1 MVAAFQCEFREP
13 TKTKHL
19 SGILRWNAKSD
30 HTMKE
35 KPSSA
40 QPQTTVAQFPEVQTR
55 VGRTTT
61 TECVNPNSTLRD
73 SYERVFHSAAFARS
87 ERLST
92 LLKHLLRAAE
102 SQNPSMVDERT
113 LGIQVFGRSAD
124 WDTSVD
130 PCVRV
135 AMGRLRNKLD
145 EYYENAGRNDAL
157 KIVLAKGNY
166 LPQVVANP
174 TAIPVPDGPKEVDSS
189 NVPEAKPT
197 RMGLGPWLLFCSI
210 AIVSVAVW
218 LALRVGREQS
228 AAFAI
233 TPFSS
238 ELGVQFSPAIAPD
251 GRTIA
256 YVWDGNQSKF
266 DIYLRSIDG
275 GPARLLT
282 HGQGNDFFPS
292 FSPDGTHLAFLR
304 NDGWEGK
311 LIVVP
316 VQGGPERVVATIDT
330 APGQWTD
337 DCGPLL
343 GNVGPIWSPD
353 GRELIAFDQ
362 GHFGIYAISVATGKR
377 RQLTSDTETSRD
389 FYPLPSPDGRLLAY
403 VHYVSH
409 GIGDLFVIAMQP
421 GAEPRQVT
429 HDRATIR
436 GISWA
441 SDGQSL
447 IFASNRT
454 GPSELWRVELRNLTL
469 QPVPA
474 DTSEAANPAFAPNGK
489 WLAFDNFHMN
499 SNVKVAEIPAQ
510 DGPIQLRTIVSSLGR
525 NREASLSPDGKRLL
539 FTSDRSGSWQIWQ
552 SAPDGT
558 TARQLTHLRGSL
570 VGSLNWSPDNRHVVF
585 DARPEG
591 HSAIFLLDVDTGD
604 SKALSNGSA
613 EERTPSWSPDG
624 RQVYFS
630 SDRDGSVSLYQMDV
644 ASGTTSLLARNGFRA
659 QATADGNWIYF
670 STLYAVLWRLPRGG
684 GVPVLLPSTLQPYS
698 SANWTVSGNDLL
710 VLRKSTNDNSFE
722 LWKADPQLKIQ
733 RAGEIEATYNSDVLG
748 ISSSSNSRS
757 LLISTRDSIA
767 SDIVLRNSIHD

>member
-1 MVAAFQCEFREP
+1 M
-13 TKTKHL
+13 
-19 SGILRWNAKSD
+19 LRWKAQSD

-35 KPSSA
+35 KPSSV
-40 QPQTTVAQFPEVQTR
+40 QSQTTVAQFPDVRTR
-55 VGRTTT
+55 DGRTTT
-61 TECVNPNSTLRD
+61 TGCVDANSVLRD
-73 SYERVFHSAAFARS
+73 RYERIFHSAAFARS
-87 ERLST
+87 ERLSK
-92 LLKHLLRAAE
+92 LLVHLLRAAE
-102 SQNPSMVDERT
+102 SQNSTMVDERT

-145 EYYENAGRNDAL
+145 EYYESAGRNDPL
-157 KIVLAKGNY
+157 RIVLAKGNY
-166 LPQVVANP
+166 LPQIVANP
-174 TAIPVPDGPKEVDSS
+174 TAIPIPDGPNDGNSS
-189 NVPEAKPT
+189 SVPSAKST
-197 RMGLGPWLLFCSI
+197 RMGLGLSLLFCSI

-228 AAFAI
+228 AAFVI

-251 GRTIA
+251 GRAIA

-266 DIYLRSIDG
+266 DIYIRSIDG

-282 HGQGNDFFPS
+282 HGLGNDFYPS
-292 FSPDGTHLAFLR
+292 FSPDGTMLAFLR

-316 VQGGPERVVATIDT
+316 VQGGPEHVVATVAT

-343 GNVGPIWSPD
+343 GNVGPVWSPD

-377 RQLTSDTETSRD
+377 RQLTSDTDTSRD

-409 GIGDLFVIAMQP
+409 GIGDLFVIPMEP
-421 GAEPRQVT
+421 GAEPRQLT
-429 HDRATIR
+429 HDQVTIR

-441 SDGQSL
+441 PDGQSL
-447 IFASNRT
+447 LFASNRT
-454 GPSELWRVELRNLTL
+454 GPSELWRVDLRNSTL
-469 QPVPA
+469 KAVPS
-474 DTSEAANPAFAPNGK
+474 DTSEAANPAFAPNGR
-489 WLAFDNFHMN
+489 WLAFDNFRMN
-499 SNVKVAEIPAQ
+499 SNVKLAEIPAQ
-510 DGPIQLRTIVSSLGR
+510 DGPIQMRTIVSSLGR

-558 TARQLTHLRGSL
+558 AARQLTHLRGSL
-570 VGSLNWSPDNRHVVF
+570 VGSVNWSPDNRHVVF

-591 HSAIFLLDVDTGD
+591 HSAIFLLDVDTGE

-624 RQVYFS
+624 KQVYFS
-630 SDRDGSVSLYQMDV
+630 SDRDGSVSLYQLDI
-644 ASGTTSLLARNGFRA
+644 ASGATSLLARNGFRA
-659 QATADGNWIYF
+659 QATADGHWIYF
-670 STLYAVLWRLPRGG
+670 STLYAVLWRLPQGG
-684 GVPVLLPSTLQPYS
+684 GAPVLLPDTLQPYS

-710 VLRKSTNDNSFE
+710 VLRKSTTDNSFE
-722 LWKADPQLKIQ
+722 LWKADPQLKIR
-733 RAGEIEATYNSDVLG
+733 RAGKIEAAYNSDVLG
-748 ISSSSNSRS
+748 ISSSPNSRS
-757 LLISTRDSIA
+757 LLISTRDGIA
-767 SDIVLRNSIHD
+767 SDIVLRKAVHD